1 MPFLVGMPRGADVRV
16 SGALILAALVA
27 CGRPAASRAPAIA
40 DAPASERPEPA
51 VDEPALASD
60 IAGHTVD
67 AEVASVAAEPRA
79 ARSADRRVFVE
90 PPSVSQ
96 DRMDVW
102 GGESAT
108 EFGGGG
114 LGCPLSSRVPPPPS
128 YERGGRRSLV
138 RLRSIAAVGPLIG
151 ADARRILDARAT
163 GIRACHAAAMEADPG
178 LAGDLRLHLEIDEH
192 GHVSEAEAVA
202 PALGGVAACVL
213 EVARAWR
220 FPPAERGSQITASF
234 ALGTEVA
241 PREAPRGPS
250 CRR

>member
-79 ARSADRRVFVE
+79 AGSADRRVFVE

-108 EFGGGG
+108 EFEVVLVCFVRGA
-114 LGCPLSSRVPPPPS
+114 LRDDVPLSLGRFGLPS
-128 YERGGRRSLV
+128 
-138 RLRSIAAVGPLIG
+138 AA
-151 ADARRILDARAT
+151 
-163 GIRACHAAAMEADPG
+163 
-178 LAGDLRLHLEIDEH
+178 
-192 GHVSEAEAVA
+192 EAEA